1 MDGSFL
7 SSAAVIEASK
17 KFVCIRLATYESKE
31 EAEVMKSYFVG
42 ASGELENTMFALI
55 APDGK
60 LIGRAGRSPGAVYA
74 DAAGLAEGMKQVA
87 AKYETRKD
95 GKWELPVLKNLRLA
109 IDVAACDGLAVV
121 VNLAPDQ
128 AAATSQEEALAAA
141 AWKDAVAGKFIYA
154 SVSDPKELES
164 VKGVTK
170 KSGYLVIEPDT
181 YGVAGKVL
189 LEIDAKVSPK
199 DLEVNLLKGALLH
212 KPVAKDPG
220 AHIREGHRLG
230 IDWKT
235 EIPDTDP
242 GPPGGKGPR

>member
-7 SSAAVIEASK
+7 SQAAVIEASK

-31 EAEVMKSYFVG
+31 EAAIMKSYFIG
-42 ASGELENTMFALI
+42 ASGELENTMFALLS
-55 APDGK
+55 PDGK

-74 DAAGLAEGMKQVA
+74 DAAAMAEGLKQVA
-87 AKYETRKD
+87 AKYETRKE

-121 VNLAPDQ
+121 VNLATDQ
-128 AAATSQEEALAAA
+128 AAAMTQEEALAPVT
-141 AWKDAVAGKFIYA
+141 WKEAVAGKFIYA
-154 SVSDPKELES
+154 TVTDVKELGI
-164 VKGVTK
+164 VKGVTR
-170 KSGYLVIEPDT
+170 KSGFLVIEPDT
-181 YGVAGKVL
+181 YGLSGKALV
-189 LEIDAKVSPK
+189 EIDPKATPK

-212 KPVAKDPG
+212 KPVEKDPG
-220 AHIREGHRLG
+220 AHIREGRRLG

-242 GPPGGKGPR
+242 GPGAKGPR